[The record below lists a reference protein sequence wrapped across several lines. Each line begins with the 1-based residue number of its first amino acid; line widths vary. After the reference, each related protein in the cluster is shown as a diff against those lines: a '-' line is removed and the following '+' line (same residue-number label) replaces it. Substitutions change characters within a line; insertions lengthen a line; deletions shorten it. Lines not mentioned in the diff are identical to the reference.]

1 MIREVFILTRFNYSV
16 TYSVQQE
23 TVKSL
28 INEYKSNVD
37 KISNSIK
44 TVVKDDNELT
54 EYLESINNEY
64 QKRYISILDRIYSDQ
79 EFQNSNQNKLMKFL
93 RFYNKMNLNELE
105 TEKNIK
111 TSENLISIVHSHNDR
126 LMSKLSALKSK
137 YELSFENQ
145 LSSDDDVIFVDK
157 LIVEIPKEK
166 IKNEDHRNNKF
177 NFVRKV

>member
-105 TEKNIK
+105 TEKYKDI
-111 TSENLISIVHSHNDR
+111 
-126 LMSKLSALKSK
+126 
-137 YELSFENQ
+137 
-145 LSSDDDVIFVDK
+145 
-157 LIVEIPKEK
+157 
-166 IKNEDHRNNKF
+166 
-177 NFVRKV
+177 